1 MNLVD
6 SVKLLPGD
14 RVEYA
19 GDRQMT
25 DEWIMEFRGTVVR
38 VAPRGGILIHDDRAS
53 TRASLTPC
61 PPRRAH
67 QARRP
72 SRAKPQRNER
82 GVRDILKRVAV
93 ERGRRAALRVVAGHG
108 RVSNVRDL
116 LPRRILTRSIR
127 HASVSWPRDPSV
139 RGEPAP

>member
-38 VAPRGGILIHDDRAS
+38 VAPRGGILIHDDRGFDTWLAYNHV
-53 TRASLTPC
+53 RRVEHI
-61 PPRRAH
+61 RRAG
-67 QARRP
+67 RPGP
-72 SRAKPQRNER
+72 SRSTMSARC
-82 GVRDILKRVAV
+82 GIS
-93 ERGRRAALRVVAGHG
+93 
-108 RVSNVRDL
+108 SNVSL
-116 LPRRILTRSIR
+116 SSG
-127 HASVSWPRDPSV
+127 AA
-139 RGEPAP
+139 APP